1 MLSVFDQSEFLERN
15 RKDRK
20 MSINEYHCRSILTRA
35 TGYLREVCSHSL
47 NPYIGCGF
55 GLSACGEGCYVRF
68 NQWLTRGRVWGSFV
82 DIKTNASEVYLET
95 AEAERRW
102 ARNKGCVFSIFMSSS
117 TDPWQ
122 PVEKKYRVT
131 RAVLDAMISS
141 PPDELILQ
149 THTANIFDDAERIKT
164 LSGFCSLRVH
174 VSIEGDVERLP
185 GLPPPPCSLEQR
197 IGVIGQLAGKGL
209 TVVACLSPLYPMKDP
224 DTFFKRL
231 ADAGAAAT
239 VIDHFIFG
247 DGSGNGSRTLKT
259 ALPEAMARV
268 LPGSVDL
275 AYREAIARTAVKYL
289 PVGISC
295 KGFAGIYSRTL

>member
-1 MLSVFDQSEFLERN
+1 MFDQRKPLAKN
-15 RKDRK
+15 RKARK
-20 MSINEYHCRSILTRA
+20 MSIDEYQCRSILTRA

-55 GLSACGEGCYVRF
+55 GFSACGEGCYVRF
-68 NQWLTRGRVWGSFV
+68 NRWLTRGRVWGSFV
-82 DIKTNASEVYLET
+82 DVKTNASGIYLKTVET
-95 AEAERRW
+95 ERHW
-102 ARNKGCVFSIFMSSS
+102 ARNRGRAFSIFLSSS

-122 PVEKKYRVT
+122 PAEKKYRVT
-131 RAVLDAMISS
+131 RAVLDAMIVS

-149 THTANIFDDAERIKT
+149 THTANILDDVERIRT
-164 LSGFCSLRVH
+164 LSGLCSLRVH

-197 IGVIGQLAGKGL
+197 IRVIGQLAGKGL

-231 ADAGAAAT
+231 ADEGAAAT

-247 DGSGNGSRTLKT
+247 DGSENGSRTLKT

-275 AYREAIARTAVKYL
+275 AYREMIARTAVKYL

-295 KGFAGIYSRTL
+295 KGFAGIYSRIL